1 MNNEKMLDLV
11 IIGASAAGLS
21 AAIYAGRNNL
31 NFVIVSK
38 DIGGEVTVSGK
49 IGNWPGTITTTGTEL
64 AKNFHDHVKSINIK
78 IDDGFEVTDIKQEK
92 NHHVITAKNFSG
104 EDRIYQTKSVIIAS
118 GIHPRLLPVPG
129 ADKFYGQGV
138 TYCTTCDGP
147 LYKNKI
153 TATVGAGNSALES
166 VLMMSKIAQKVYLVT
181 RYPNDE
187 EHNHGFPKG
196 ERILIEKVN
205 ALPNAEIIYNADT
218 REVLG
223 DQFVSGLKYQDL
235 LTSEEKILPI
245 QGIMVHIGMMPN
257 SDFINT
263 VNKDKMGQIEVN
275 LKCGTNVPGIFAAGD
290 VTNVPFKQIVIAS
303 GHGVTAAL
311 AAIEY
316 LNRWKEN

>member
-1 MNNEKMLDLV
+1 MLDLV
-11 IIGASAAGLS
+11 IIGGSAAGLS

-38 DIGGEVTVSGK
+38 DIGGEVSVSGK
-49 IGNWPGTITTTGTEL
+49 IGNWPGTITTTGFEL
-64 AKNFHDHVKSINIK
+64 AKNFHDHVKSISIK
-78 IDDGFEVTDIKQEK
+78 IDEGFEVTEIRQEK
-92 NHHVITAKNFSG
+92 NHHIVIAKSLSG
-104 EDRIYQTKSVIIAS
+104 EEKTYETKSVIVAS
-118 GIHPRLLPVPG
+118 GIHPRRLPVPG

-147 LYKNKI
+147 LYRGKI

-166 VLMMSKIAQKVYLVT
+166 VLMMSKIAQKVYLLT

-218 REVLG
+218 KEVVG
-223 DQFVSGLKYQDL
+223 EQTVTGLKYQDIKTNEL
-235 LTSEEKILPI
+235 KEVAVN
-245 QGIMVHIGMMPN
+245 GIMVHIGMMPN
-257 SDFINT
+257 SDFINS
-263 VNKDKMGQIEVN
+263 VNKDKMGQIEVD
-275 LKCGTNVPGIFAAGD
+275 LKCSTNIPGIFAAGD
-290 VTNVPFKQIVIAS
+290 VTNVPFKQIVIAA

-316 LNRWKEN
+316 LNRWREG